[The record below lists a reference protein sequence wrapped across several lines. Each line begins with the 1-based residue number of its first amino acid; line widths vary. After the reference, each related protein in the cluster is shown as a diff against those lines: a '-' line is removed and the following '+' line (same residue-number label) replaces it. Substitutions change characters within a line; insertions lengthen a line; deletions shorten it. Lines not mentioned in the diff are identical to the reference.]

1 MTRRHPL
8 ERDVKKA
15 GTALLDKYG
24 WYWWKPPANQFG
36 SSGISDLHAVHYNAF
51 MAVEFKH
58 GKNRPTALQK
68 AFLQTIAA
76 AGHFAF
82 VVNDETLIIFEAF
95 LKAFQRAAT
104 AVQKANG
111 DEGAIDPTDGAMMLN
126 AITDLSKDYVD
137 QTGTKH

>member
-1 MTRRHPL
+1 MTKRNPT
-8 ERDVKKA
+8 ERDVKHK
-15 GTALLDKYG
+15 GKALLDKYG
-24 WYWWKPPANQFG
+24 WFHWSPPANQFG
-36 SSGISDLHAVHYNAF
+36 ASGISDLHAVHYNAF
-51 MAVEFKH
+51 MTVEFKL
-58 GKNRPTALQK
+58 RPNKPTVLQK
-68 AFLQTIAA
+68 AFLNTIRA

-95 LKAFQRAAT
+95 LKAFSNAVL

-111 DEGAIDPTDGAMMLN
+111 NEGAIDPTDGAMMLN